1 MVMPSFHVN
10 DEIKILGERRIKK
23 LTKIKFLKIKI
34 NFERLIS

>member
-1 MVMPSFHVN
+1 MVMPSFHAN
-10 DEIKILGERRIKK
+10 DEIKILGERRIK